1 MRETYDIV
9 TSRAVANLKELIEYS
24 IPLLKVNGH
33 FIPMKSNIDKEL
45 NNIETSLSKLKSKI
59 IKIEKFKLPIEESE
73 RTLLDI
79 IKLEPTK
86 NIYPRNYSQIKKN
99 PL

>member
-33 FIPMKSNIDKEL
+33 FVPMKSNIDKEALVKELL
-45 NNIETSLSKLKSKI
+45 NKYQLVNYNENKIRIEV
-59 IKIEKFKLPIEESE
+59 
-73 RTLLDI
+73 
-79 IKLEPTK
+79 
-86 NIYPRNYSQIKKN
+86 N
-99 PL
+99 